1 MRRREFI
8 TLVGGATAAWPIAA
22 RAQQTAMP
30 VVGYLEPGTP
40 EGSTDTVAA
49 FRKGLSEAGF
59 DEGRNVTL
67 EYRWGHNDPS
77 RMPELTADLVRRR
90 VAIIAALGSTAAALE
105 AKAATTTVPI
115 VFTGGA
121 DPVQIGLV
129 ASLHRPGGNVTGLTS
144 MNAELMPKRLGLL
157 QELLPKAARFAALA
171 DFANNP
177 TTESSVTA
185 LRAAGSAMG
194 RQIEVF
200 YASSNREID
209 TAFARLVQERVD
221 ALLILPLAFF
231 GNRRV
236 QLVTLAVHHRVP
248 AIYFQRAFVEAG
260 GLMSY
265 GTSLWDRDRQAGIY
279 VGRILK
285 GEKPADLPVLQPT
298 KFEFVI
304 NRQTARLLNI
314 DFPSTLLALAD
325 EVIE

>member
-1 MRRREFI
+1 
-8 TLVGGATAAWPIAA
+8 
-22 RAQQTAMP
+22 
-30 VVGYLEPGTP
+30 
-40 EGSTDTVAA
+40 
-49 FRKGLSEAGF
+49 
-59 DEGRNVTL
+59 VT
-67 EYRWGHNDPS
+67 
-77 RMPELTADLVRRR
+77 ELAADLVRRR
-90 VAIIAALGSTAAALE
+90 VAVIAALGSMVAALE

-121 DPVQIGLV
+121 DPVTIGLV
-129 ASLHRPGGNVTGLTS
+129 ESLHRPGGNVTGLTS

-157 QELLPKAARFAALA
+157 HELLPRATRFAALA
-171 DFANNP
+171 DFPNNP

-185 LRAAGSAMG
+185 LRAAGSAIG
-194 RQIEVF
+194 RQVEVF

-248 AIYFQRAFVEAG
+248 AIYFQRAFVETG

-265 GTSLWDRDRQAGIY
+265 GTSLSDRDRQAGVY

-285 GEKPADLPVLQPT
+285 GEKPGDLPVLQPA
-298 KFEFVI
+298 KFELVI
-304 NRQTARLLNI
+304 NLQASRLLGI
-314 DFPSTLLALAD
+314 EVPASLLALAD